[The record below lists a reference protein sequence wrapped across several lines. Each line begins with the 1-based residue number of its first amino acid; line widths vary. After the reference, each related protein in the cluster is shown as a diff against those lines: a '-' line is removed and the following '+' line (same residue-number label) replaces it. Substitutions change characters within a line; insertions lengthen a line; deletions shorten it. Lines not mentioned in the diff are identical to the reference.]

1 MTYVI
6 CIAKITNSKNV
17 IFNMYRKNYKQ
28 EKLQIAKMT
37 YVICIGKITKSKNDI
52 YVICKQKL
60 QIAKMSYLICKA
72 KITNSKNDS
81 SNKFLRPFKFL
92 NFC

>member
-1 MTYVI
+1 
-6 CIAKITNSKNV
+6 
-17 IFNMYRKNYKQ
+17 
-28 EKLQIAKMT
+28 MT